1 MIKGNITNVI
11 AGVSVLGLCLSVLVI
26 GVVAVHKPA
35 RANAYAQEATGYQCK
50 ECHQD
55 VSLNVTRQG
64 LTSFGRQWQD
74 NKCPTKQGNLCGP
87 K

>member
-1 MIKGNITNVI
+1 MMRENITKLI
-11 AGVSVLGLCLSVLVI
+11 GGASVVGLCVSVLVI
-26 GVVAVHKPA
+26 GLMAAHKPA

-50 ECHQD
+50 ECHQN